1 MIKLFYTVQFISEEL
16 IMLKNI
22 SFCSEDTRVRKYMLP
37 QKILFTTGIVK
48 NEELLLKERA
58 IQVNTVEPNVTYMKT
73 TDTEHAGILLD
84 FGVEFQGSAVLG
96 IHRIKSLSG
105 EGMTQAC
112 MRLSF
117 GESANEALS
126 HIGEK
131 GACNDHSP
139 RDFETPIVN
148 YSTVTLGNTGY
159 RFLYLEL
166 LTPGVVSLA
175 CVQGL
180 FEYQPYEYIGSFSCN
195 DALLNRIY
203 DTAVYTCHLCIQN
216 ELWDGIKR
224 DRLIWIGDLAP
235 EMKTIKYVFGEI
247 PQIYQALETSAN
259 VAPIPQWINKIAT
272 YSLWWLINLQ
282 EWSFYTG
289 KTSYLDE
296 QKDYITDLTHLV
308 LNSLDEHGY
317 FEPSSFIDW
326 PSKSF
331 EEATHATKAL
341 YLMAMDACIQMHT
354 YFHNDELVELCK
366 KSAASLADSKESC
379 GNFKQVAALL
389 LLNNIADENAAKL
402 LASGGAKG
410 FSTFMSYYILS
421 AMAKCCSTDD
431 TLAAL
436 KEYYGAML
444 DLGATTF
451 WEDFDLDWVDEHVC
465 RLDEIYKEGQNDIH
479 GDHGAYCYKGFRH
492 SFCHGWASGPVAFL
506 TEHVLG
512 VDITGEGCSEI
523 TIKPNL
529 GSLTFANGSIATPY
543 GKVEIAHTRLEDGSI
558 HTEVQAPEQVTIVIA

>member
-1 MIKLFYTVQFISEEL
+1 
-16 IMLKNI
+16 MLKNI
-22 SFCSEDTRVRKYMLP
+22 SFHSEDTRVRKYILP
-37 QKILFTTGIVK
+37 QKILLTKGLVK
-48 NEELLLKERA
+48 NEELLLKGRS
-58 IQVNTVEPNVTYMKT
+58 IQVNTVEPDVVYMKT
-73 TDTEHAGILLD
+73 TKEEHAGILLD

-96 IHRIKSLSG
+96 IHFIKGEEGSLS
-105 EGMTQAC
+105 EAN
-112 MRLSF
+112 MRISF

-139 RDFETPIVN
+139 RDFVTPITN
-148 YSTVTLGNTGY
+148 FSTVTLGNTGY

-166 LTPGVVSLA
+166 LTPCRVSVA

-180 FEYQPYEYIGSFSCN
+180 FEYQPYEYVGSFSCS
-195 DALLNRIY
+195 DDLLNRIY

-247 PQIYQALETSAN
+247 PQVYSALETAAN
-259 VAPIPQWINKIAT
+259 VAPIPKWVNQIAT
-272 YSLWWLINLQ
+272 YSLWWLVNLN

-289 KTSYLDE
+289 KTSYLDA
-296 QKDYITDLTHLV
+296 QKDYITDLTNLI
-308 LNSLDEHGY
+308 LTCLDENGY
-317 FEPSSFIDW
+317 FKPSNFIDW
-326 PSKSF
+326 PSKFSV
-331 EEATHATKAL
+331 EAKYATKAL

-354 YFHNDELVELCK
+354 YFHNEELVERCK
-366 KSAASLADSKESC
+366 QSAAFVADSKEAC

-389 LLNNIADENAAKL
+389 LLNNIADENAQKL
-402 LASGGAKG
+402 LASDGAKG

-451 WEDFDLDWVDEHVC
+451 WEDFNLDWLENVRPIDQINDGTH
-465 RLDEIYKEGQNDIH
+465 NDIH
-479 GDHGAYCYKGFRH
+479 GDRGDYCYKGFRH

-512 VDITGEGCSEI
+512 VSITGNGCKEI

-529 GSLTFANGSIATPY
+529 GSLHFANGSIATPY
-543 GKVEIAHTRLEDGSI
+543 GKVTIAHTRLEDGSV
-558 HTEVQAPEQVTIVIA
+558 HTDVQAPEEVHIIIA